1 MAGSSSSSSLRRRPR
16 LIGPRKTVAIIAS
29 TYHENYVAGMIEHA
43 RDELLASMPNASVP
57 LYRVPGAFE
66 IPVCASYV
74 TTHTNVDVLIAL
86 GVIIRGETEHA
97 DLVAN
102 SVFRGLQ
109 DIAIHQ
115 HVPVINEVLLL
126 DDEEQAEERCL
137 GEDTNRGRE
146 AGQAAVAMAE
156 LFIKLRETY
165 PDVVT
170 KTG

>member
-1 MAGSSSSSSLRRRPR
+1 MAGSSLRRRPR

-29 TYHENYVAGMIEHA
+29 TFHENYVASMIEHA

-57 LYRVPGAFE
+57 LYRVPGAHE

-74 TTHTNVDVLIAL
+74 TSHTNADVIIAL

-97 DLVAN
+97 DLVAT
-102 SVFRGLQ
+102 SVFSGLQ
-109 DIAIHQ
+109 EIAVHQ
-115 HVPVINEVLLL
+115 EIPIINEVLLL
-126 DDEEQAEERCL
+126 DSEAQAKERCL
-137 GEDTNRGRE
+137 GEEINRGTE
-146 AGQAAVAMAE
+146 AGQAAVSMAE

-165 PDVVT
+165 PDVVN

>member
-1 MAGSSSSSSLRRRPR
+1 MAGSSLRRRPR

-29 TYHENYVAGMIEHA
+29 TYHEQYVASMVEHA
-43 RDELLASMPNASVP
+43 RDELLATMPNASVP

-74 TTHTNVDVLIAL
+74 ATHTNVDVIIAL
-86 GVIIRGETEHA
+86 GVVIRGETEHA
-97 DLVAN
+97 DLVSTA
-102 SVFRGLQ
+102 VFSALQ
-109 DIAIHQ
+109 DISIEQ

-126 DDEEQAEERCL
+126 DDEEQAEERCM
-137 GEDTNRGRE
+137 GEEMNRGTE
-146 AGQAAVAMAE
+146 AGQAAVSMAE

-165 PDVVT
+165 PDAVN

>member
-1 MAGSSSSSSLRRRPR
+1 MAGSSLRRRPR

-29 TYHENYVAGMIEHA
+29 TFHENYVASMIEHA

-57 LYRVPGAFE
+57 LYRVPGAYE

-74 TTHTNVDVLIAL
+74 TTHTNVDVIVAL

-102 SVFRGLQ
+102 SVFSGLQ

-126 DDEEQAEERCL
+126 DDEEQAEERCM
-137 GEDTNRGRE
+137 GEELNRGTE
-146 AGQAAVAMAE
+146 AGQAAVSMAE